1 MEIILR
7 MVENGY
13 QLMNRTPE
21 EMASIF
27 TVEELEAMEKA
38 FNEWRGTK

>member
-27 TVEELEAMEKA
+27 TAEELEAMEKA